1 MFFVFFWFV
10 LPGSTRQV
18 HGKLLAFSTDKTT
31 SENQN
36 GIGTDVEEEEVER
49 GGTQKKGEEGQKTA

>member
-1 MFFVFFWFV
+1 M
-10 LPGSTRQV
+10 

-49 GGTQKKGEEGQKTA
+49 GGTQKKGEEGEKTA